1 MRNSTHV
8 QGRMSVQNRRA
19 PKKQGH
25 KKGGALQKGNA
36 QGIKRETAQKGERRD
51 AGGKREMD

>member
-1 MRNSTHV
+1 MHEKQHACTRKNEC
-8 QGRMSVQNRRA
+8 A
-19 PKKQGH
+19 KKEGGH
-25 KKGGALQKGNA
+25 QKSQKGNA